1 MNWKYMYYICLW
13 EKQVCKRDS
22 RPVVICNLS
31 FFKLSKKIFI
41 YKLQCLI
48 EKCPNDDA
56 FEILAECVAC
66 FNDNEMTNLEKLLI
80 TQLNFKVS

>member
-1 MNWKYMYYICLW
+1 M
-13 EKQVCKRDS
+13 CKRDS

-31 FFKLSKKIFI
+31 FFKLSKKSLFTN
-41 YKLQCLI
+41 YNVSI
-48 EKCPNDDA
+48 EKCPNDGA

-80 TQLNFKVS
+80 TELNFKVS